1 MKLYLTDLLKEEWL
15 KKAITDTKSQ
25 LINVGS
31 GKILVFYYGYG
42 VFNELIISKE
52 EIRYEINDDIYRSLA
67 RETTP
72 QIQHVGFLQE
82 PFDSTNYLFY
92 SYLKYVVGNTD
103 ASVRDRYRRDLH
115 ELFLE
120 YQEMDSRAA
129 KEKSKSS
136 IIGVFDIFS
145 PNSLLDA
152 LTEFFYFNRNPI
164 NGLRIIFDMFDSY
177 MKRTANVSFYGEV
190 LQQIVRLV
198 KNPNGGVI
206 NQNNGTLRYL
216 IIGEVAAKDD
226 SNLKEAK
233 KQLRE
238 GVDSVSIYLNTGWFF
253 NKFDGKWRKRISD
266 DGFLF
271 KSDSLIKSQ
280 DYSMLNDEG
289 YIGGVNNLNTDLI
302 FLSEKNITI
311 NHLIQNNY
319 TRKVYDLINHPNLE
333 YYYPNLNKVFLLYLN
348 SKQIYSDSFY
358 YSDSIPRHINLMAKD
373 MTQIEVESIA
383 LHEIQHYIQRVEGF
397 GNGGNTNLAQ
407 LINSV
412 GGENTRDYINSIES
426 FKKIVLEKN
435 KEIDTDSLF
444 NDVSLLVYGYNPNNV
459 NELINKT
466 ATLCYNRD
474 RSVAYSSDIAMN
486 LLNLYCAVDNLRA
499 GIKKL
504 ITKFYGDNYITTFE
518 NIVKK
523 SNDVLIKNQELI
535 QRGWTANDIY
545 MLNFQTYEAL
555 MGEVESRFVQE
566 TQYVPNEFKDYFTLY
581 TSESVLPEK
590 ITVINEIPPLDIPK
604 DVKAAIELAEGKYI
618 IHLPDEYSN
627 TINIL
632 HELGHIMYDIM
643 ENVYSIS
650 LMQSQYESEYTK
662 HGYTSFEE
670 YVCDSFVDFIHR
682 FNVEQG
688 LTDDLNE
695 NRKIE
700 NYNSFDAKFKSILLE
715 NSMEIDAEK
724 LEKML
729 NFVNS
734 ILK

>member
-15 KKAITDTKSQ
+15 KNAITDTKSQ

-31 GKILVFYYGYG
+31 GKILVFYYSYG
-42 VFNELIISKE
+42 DFNDLKVSAE
-52 EIRYEINDDIYRSLA
+52 EIRYEINEDVYRTLSRVSSRNA
-67 RETTP
+67 R
-72 QIQHVGFLQE
+72 HVGFLQE

-103 ASVRDRYRRDLH
+103 ASVRDRYRKDLH

-120 YQEMDSRAA
+120 YQEIDVQQA
-129 KEKSKSS
+129 KIKSKSS
-136 IIGVFDIFS
+136 VIGVFDIFS
-145 PNSLLDA
+145 PNSALDA
-152 LTEFFYFNRNPI
+152 LNEFFYFNRNPI

-238 GVDSVSIYLNTGWFF
+238 GVDANSIYINTGWFY
-253 NKFDGKWRKRISD
+253 NKFDGKWRKRILD
-266 DGFLF
+266 EDFGFKETSLV
-271 KSDSLIKSQ
+271 KNAQDSI
-280 DYSMLNDEG
+280 LNDEN
-289 YIGGVNNLNTDLI
+289 YLGGLNILTNDLRYFNERQISVN
-302 FLSEKNITI
+302 FL
-311 NHLIQNNY
+311 LRNNY
-319 TRKVYDLINHPNLE
+319 TKKVFDLINHPNLQ
-333 YYYPNLNKVFLLYLN
+333 YYYPDLNKVFLFYIKNDSL
-348 SKQIYSDSFY
+348 SEDSFY
-358 YSDSIPRHINLMAKD
+358 YSDSIPKHINLMARY
-373 MTQIEVESIA
+373 MPQIEVESIA
-383 LHEIQHYIQRVEGF
+383 LHEIQHYIQGVEGF
-397 GNGGNTNLAQ
+397 GNGGNPNLAQ

-435 KEIDTDSLF
+435 REIDIDAIGNQL
-444 NDVSLLVYGYNPNNV
+444 VSMINPMNGNNV
-459 NELINKT
+459 NDLIRKT
-466 ATLCYNRD
+466 SDFFLDKERA
-474 RSVAYSSDIAMN
+474 VAYSSDIAMN
-486 LLNLYCAVDNLRA
+486 LLNLYCAIEKLRA

-504 ITKFYGDNYITTFE
+504 ISKFYGDVYIITFE

-523 SNDVLIKNQELI
+523 SNDVLLKNQELI
-535 QRGWTANDIY
+535 QRGWTPNDIY

-555 MGEVESRFVQE
+555 MGELESRFVQE
-566 TQYVPNEFKDYFTLY
+566 TQYIPNEFKDYFTLY

-604 DVKAAIELAEGKYI
+604 DIKAAIELAEGKYI
-618 IHLPDEYSN
+618 IHLPDELSN

-632 HELGHIMYDIM
+632 HELGHITYDIM

-650 LMQSQYESEYTK
+650 IMQSQYESEYTK

-670 YVCDSFVDFIHR
+670 YICDSFVDFIHR

-724 LEKML
+724 LQKML